1 MWLTAGRWAGH
12 FAFSGETVMSR
23 LLHTFVFT
31 VLSASAVAWAQAVP
45 SELLLD
51 AAQKAALGVRVA
63 PVLTASSGVML
74 ASATVSVPPGREVT
88 VAAPYAGVITRIDAG
103 LGDPVKAGAPLAQW
117 SSPALADARRQLRE
131 AQLELQNAQAALAR
145 DQAML
150 ADGIIPAARLQISQ
164 NKFHAA
170 QSLLQAKE
178 AELRSSGASS
188 GGTDYAAAG
197 LTSPLNGRLV
207 QSLVSVGQRVEAGAP
222 LFKVADTRQLQLDV
236 LLSPEKAAQLQVGD
250 AVSVPSRSA
259 RAVLIGIS
267 RAVDASQQAQA
278 RARVTTPGT
287 LSAGEVLPVQLHPAR
302 SNATAAWQVPARA
315 VITHQM
321 QSWVMVASTKGFV
334 PTPVKVLTSNDDQ
347 SVVTGALSEKNQ
359 VAVTGLASLRALLQ
373 KDE

>member
-1 MWLTAGRWAGH
+1 M
-12 FAFSGETVMSR
+12 
-23 LLHTFVFT
+23 
-31 VLSASAVAWAQAVP
+31 
-45 SELLLD
+45 
-51 AAQKAALGVRVA
+51 
-63 PVLTASSGVML
+63 
-74 ASATVSVPPGREVT
+74 
-88 VAAPYAGVITRIDAG
+88 
-103 LGDPVKAGAPLAQW
+103 
-117 SSPALADARRQLRE
+117 
-131 AQLELQNAQAALAR
+131 
-145 DQAML
+145 
-150 ADGIIPAARLQISQ
+150 
-164 NKFHAA
+164 
-170 QSLLQAKE
+170 
-178 AELRSSGASS
+178 
-188 GGTDYAAAG
+188 
-197 LTSPLNGRLV
+197 

-287 LSAGEVLPVQLHPAR
+287 LSAGEVLPVQLQPAR

-321 QSWVMVASTKGFV
+321 QTWVLVASAKGFV

>member
-1 MWLTAGRWAGH
+1 MTGLLKTILFVSTACSVA
-12 FAFSGETVMSR
+12 
-23 LLHTFVFT
+23 
-31 VLSASAVAWAQAVP
+31 AWAQVP
-45 SELLLD
+45 AELLLD
-51 AAQKAALGVRVA
+51 AQQKAALGVRVA
-63 PVLTASSGVML
+63 PVQLAQSGALL

-88 VAAPYAGVITRIDAG
+88 VAAPYAGVITRIDVG
-103 LGDPVKAGAPLAQW
+103 LGDAVKAGSALAQW
-117 SSPALADARRQLRE
+117 SSPQLADVRRQIRE
-131 AQLELQNAQAALAR
+131 AQLDVQNAQAALTR

-150 ADGIIPAARLQISQ
+150 ADGIIPAARVQISQ

-170 QSLLQAKE
+170 QSVLQAKE

-222 LFKVADTRQLQLDV
+222 LFKVADTRHLQLDV
-236 LLSPEKAAQLQVGD
+236 MLSPEKAAQLQVGD
-250 AVSVPSRSA
+250 VVSVPSRQA
-259 RAVLIGIS
+259 NAVLVGVS
-267 RAVDASQQAQA
+267 RAVDATQQAQA
-278 RARVTTPGT
+278 RARVTQPGS

-302 SNATAAWQVPARA
+302 SSAAAAWQVPARA

-321 QSWVMVASTKGFV
+321 QTWVLVASAKGFV

-347 SVVTGALSEKNQ
+347 SVVTGSLSEKNQ
-359 VAVTGLASLRALLQ
+359 VAVTGLASLRVMLN

>member
-1 MWLTAGRWAGH
+1 MTG
-12 FAFSGETVMSR
+12 
-23 LLHTFVFT
+23 LLKTIVFVG
-31 VLSASAVAWAQAVP
+31 VWVSAAAWAQGAVP

-51 AAQKAALGVRVA
+51 AQQKAALGVRVVSVQA
-63 PVLTASSGVML
+63 ATSGVML

-103 LGDPVKAGAPLAQW
+103 LGDPVKAGAALAQW
-117 SSPALADARRQLRE
+117 RSPQLADARRQLRE
-131 AQLELQNAQAALAR
+131 AQLDLQNAQAALSR

-164 NKFHAA
+164 NKFLAA
-170 QSLLQAKE
+170 KSALQAKQ
-178 AELRSSGASS
+178 AELHSSGAPA
-188 GGTDYAAAG
+188 GGADDAG
-197 LTSPLNGRLV
+197 ASLTSPLNGSLV

-236 LLSPEKAAQLQVGD
+236 VLSPEKAAQLQVGD

-287 LSAGEVLPVQLHPAR
+287 LSAGEVLPVQLQPAR

-315 VITHQM
+315 VITHLM
-321 QSWVMVASTKGFV
+321 QSWVMVASAKGFV